1 MVRESWDL
9 AVIGGG
15 AAGMAAA
22 IAASDL
28 GDRVV
33 LIEKSSFLGKKITAS
48 GNGRCNLMNLREPVY
63 YGDSGFAKDVLESFG
78 REDLRRFWNG
88 LGLCLSEETEGRIY
102 PSTFQSASV
111 LDALKTRLKANRV
124 EIFLQTPVRG
134 FSPEDNI
141 FRIDCGE
148 NAFFAKRVIVAA
160 GGPAS
165 PKLGGTDDGYRLLKE
180 FGHTIIPAAPAL
192 CPLVTDKRSVSGLS
206 GIRCRCGISLYGPDG
221 TLLHTEKGEVLFTDS
236 GISGICAM
244 QCARFVQEG
253 CRAELDL
260 VERIFPDNQ
269 TLFAALKE
277 RREKAGEFPPE
288 TVCTGFLLPKLAFA
302 VLKQAGIETRGRTA
316 GDLKDEELKAI
327 AERVHHYSLQ
337 VTGTRG
343 LEEAQVT
350 AGGAECAEFDPSTM
364 ESRLKSGLHAAG
376 EVLNVDGDCGG
387 FNLMFVF
394 ASGILAG
401 RNGRKGEQP

>member
-48 GNGRCNLMNLREPVY
+48 GNGRCNLMNLREPVH
-63 YGDSGFAKDVLESFG
+63 YGDSGFARGVLDSFG
-78 REDLRRFWNG
+78 KDDLYRFWGG
-88 LGLCLSEETEGRIY
+88 LGLCLSEETEGRVY
-102 PSTFQSASV
+102 PSTFQSSSV
-111 LDALKTRLKANRV
+111 LNALKTRLKSNRV
-124 EIFLQTPVRG
+124 EIFLQTPVEG
-134 FSPEDNI
+134 ISLENEL
-141 FRIDCGE
+141 FRVNCGE
-148 NAFFAKRVIVAA
+148 KYFYTKRVLIAA
-160 GGPAS
+160 GGPAA
-165 PKLGGTDDGYRLLKE
+165 PKLGGTDDGYGLLKA
-180 FGHTIIPAAPAL
+180 FGHTIIPPAPAL
-192 CPLVTDKRSVSGLS
+192 CPLLTDRKSISGLS
-206 GIRCRCGISLYGPDG
+206 GIRCRCGISLYGSDG
-221 TLLHTEKGEVLFTDS
+221 TLLHEEKGEVLFTDN

-260 VERIFPDNQ
+260 VERVFPDDQ
-269 TLFAALKE
+269 MLLTALKH

-288 TVCTGFLLPKLAFA
+288 TVCTGFLLPKLAYA
-302 VLKQAGIETRGRTA
+302 VLKQAGIEIRDWTA
-316 GDLKDEELKAI
+316 GDLKDTELRAV
-327 AERVHHYSLQ
+327 AERTHHYTLQ
-337 VTGTRG
+337 IIGTKG

-350 AGGAECAEFDPSTM
+350 AGGAICAEFDPSTM
-364 ESRLKSGLHAAG
+364 ESRLQSGLHAAG

-387 FNLMFVF
+387 FNLMFAF

-401 RNGRKGEQP
+401 RNGRKGE